1 MAGDFNYD
9 LFKVLQNKF
18 LDIFTD
24 HVQMINKPT
33 HISGSLIDHVY
44 IKKALM
50 EEFFTN
56 VSVENIYFSDHDA
69 VRIAIHKNLL
79 ISILIHQICYNQVI
93 NCFSKFLSDLWTN
106 IDARLADI
114 FSIIDL
120 PFAGLL
126 VVTIGDLLQL
136 PPVKGQFA
144 ALTSV

>member
-1 MAGDFNYD
+1 M
-9 LFKVLQNKF
+9 QNKF
-18 LDIFTD
+18 LDIFID

-56 VSVENIYFSDHDA
+56 VSVEIIYFSDHDA
-69 VRIAIHKNLL
+69 IRIAIHKNLL
-79 ISILIHQICYNQVI
+79 IFILIHKICYNQVI
-93 NCFSKFLSDLWTN
+93 NYFSKFFNDLWTN

-120 PFAGLL
+120 PFSGLL

-136 PPVKGQFA
+136 PPVKGQFS

>member
-1 MAGDFNYD
+1 MQD
-9 LFKVLQNKF
+9 KF

-56 VSVENIYFSDHDA
+56 VSVEIIYFSDHDA
-69 VRIAIHKNLL
+69 IRIAIHKNLL
-79 ISILIHQICYNQVI
+79 TFILIHKICYNQVI
-93 NCFSKFLSDLWTN
+93 HYFSKFLSDVWTN

-126 VVTIGDLLQL
+126 VVAIGDLLQL